1 MTPVIGT
8 TTWSTDSIDE
18 RERFSFWREMVCRNV
33 FNISVQAP
41 PKRFSASITARS
53 HGALRFAIC
62 ESTAY
67 DIDRTQKDISNEST
81 DHYLMYLQLRG
92 HTLLTQAN
100 DAIEFG
106 RNDIVIADGRR
117 PYHAALFDDGQCRR
131 QAIAVLPRSFIEAR
145 APWLRRRPLF
155 QARVKFGVC
164 RPYPPALAAADRRR
178 PDRGRIGPADRES
191 LQSACAARSCRHPDQ
206 SRAARIAARG
216 AARLLPANLHDP
228 ALSPDFVAAQFGIS
242 TRTLHLRFEKLE
254 QTFGRWLLDARLD
267 ASSNALRNPQQHACS
282 ISEIAYNCGF
292 NDLSH
297 FNKSFRTRFGAS
309 PSEWRAGFS

>member
-62 ESTAY
+62 KSTAY
-67 DIDRTQKDISNEST
+67 DIDRTQKDISNKST

-117 PYHAALFDDGQCRR
+117 PSHAALSMTG
-131 QAIAVLPRSFIEAR
+131 S
-145 APWLRRRPLF
+145 
-155 QARVKFGVC
+155 
-164 RPYPPALAAADRRR
+164 AAARPSPCCRGLSSKPARR
-178 PDRGRIGPADRES
+178 G
-191 LQSACAARSCRHPDQ
+191 CA
-206 SRAARIAARG
+206 G
-216 AARLLPANLHDP
+216 ARL
-228 ALSPDFVAAQFGIS
+228 
-242 TRTLHLRFEKLE
+242 
-254 QTFGRWLLDARLD
+254 
-267 ASSNALRNPQQHACS
+267 
-282 ISEIAYNCGF
+282 
-292 NDLSH
+292 
-297 FNKSFRTRFGAS
+297 
-309 PSEWRAGFS
+309 